1 MIIRHM
7 QGTFGTLDGEQLRL
21 DTGLNIIYAPN
32 ESGKSTWCAFLRAM
46 LYGIDT
52 SQRARA
58 GFVPDKQKY
67 APWSGKPMAGELE
80 LEQGGKCITI
90 RRWTETPGAPLRG
103 FSAVYTGTDIPVPG
117 LTATD
122 AGEQLTGVSAEVF
135 ARSAFIGQGG
145 LVVTGTPELEK
156 RISAIVTSGEEAS
169 SYTEADAQL
178 RAWLR
183 RRRSGR
189 HGALPELEGRITE
202 VEEQLHRLERNAQ
215 EQAACAAELR
225 QTDAELQTVTE
236 QMNAARQRQRRP
248 ALRGLS
254 RLWGGGVLLPP
265 GQHPDGGGQLPPLRV
280 PQQDREARHERRHR
294 PHPLPGLPE
303 PERRRHRGGDG
314 DLPALPAALHGL
326 RPHDP
331 LPRLVSHHGFR
342 PILPSRGHFCPGGH
356 SFCLILKNSP
366 CTGFPNPSRAR
377 PQLQTTMEQENKQIF
392 DFDLKMIAD
401 FFRELDRQGPGG
413 VEQTLRALEFVPDR
427 PGMRIADIGCGT
439 GGQTIT
445 IARIRDCTITAVDLL
460 PELLEEFRTR
470 IKKAGL
476 ENRVTAIQ
484 GSMDALPFS
493 PGEFD
498 VIWAEGSIYNIGF
511 ERGLRE
517 WRQYLKPGGII
528 AVTES
533 SWLSGARLA
542 SKFISDYFPDIDSPS
557 GKVRILEE
565 AGYAPLAH
573 FALPEHCW
581 TEN

>member
-1 MIIRHM
+1 
-7 QGTFGTLDGEQLRL
+7 
-21 DTGLNIIYAPN
+21 
-32 ESGKSTWCAFLRAM
+32 
-46 LYGIDT
+46 
-52 SQRARA
+52 
-58 GFVPDKQKY
+58 
-67 APWSGKPMAGELE
+67 
-80 LEQGGKCITI
+80 
-90 RRWTETPGAPLRG
+90 
-103 FSAVYTGTDIPVPG
+103 
-117 LTATD
+117 
-122 AGEQLTGVSAEVF
+122 
-135 ARSAFIGQGG
+135 
-145 LVVTGTPELEK
+145 
-156 RISAIVTSGEEAS
+156 
-169 SYTEADAQL
+169 
-178 RAWLR
+178 
-183 RRRSGR
+183 
-189 HGALPELEGRITE
+189 
-202 VEEQLHRLERNAQ
+202 
-215 EQAACAAELR
+215 
-225 QTDAELQTVTE
+225 
-236 QMNAARQRQRRP
+236 
-248 ALRGLS
+248 
-254 RLWGGGVLLPP
+254 
-265 GQHPDGGGQLPPLRV
+265 
-280 PQQDREARHERRHR
+280 
-294 PHPLPGLPE
+294 
-303 PERRRHRGGDG
+303 
-314 DLPALPAALHGL
+314 
-326 RPHDP
+326 
-331 LPRLVSHHGFR
+331 
-342 PILPSRGHFCPGGH
+342 
-356 SFCLILKNSP
+356 
-366 CTGFPNPSRAR
+366 
-377 PQLQTTMEQENKQIF
+377 MEQENKQIF

-445 IARIRDCTITAVDLL
+445 IARNRDCTITAVDLL

-528 AVTES
+528 AVTEC

-581 TEN
+581 TENYFAHASARIPGFLKQYGKYGIYTAKQATANR

>member
-80 LEQGGKCITI
+80 LEQDGKRITI
-90 RRWTETPGAPLRG
+90 RRWTEAPNAPLRG

-183 RRRSGR
+183 RRRSGQ
-189 HGALPELEGRITE
+189 HGALPELEGRITT

-236 QMNAARQRQRRP
+236 QMNAARQRQRRAALSSMGEEKSNLRTLEQALEQARLDGAEITDDALLAAFAAARTIDGSATLANTGVGSVVYAVRP
-248 ALRGLS
+248 GDGLERAARQFLRGRSGHLFLPFLRPAASMS
-254 RLWGGGVLLPP
+254 RRLLPIRSP
-265 GQHPDGGGQLPPLRV
+265 AER
-280 PQQDREARHERRHR
+280 ARQRRERRAQRHA
-294 PHPLPGLPE
+294 H
-303 PERRRHRGGDG
+303 RRRQQRRQQ
-314 DLPALPAALHGL
+314 AAG
-326 RPHDP
+326 
-331 LPRLVSHHGFR
+331 
-342 PILPSRGHFCPGGH
+342 
-356 SFCLILKNSP
+356 
-366 CTGFPNPSRAR
+366 
-377 PQLQTTMEQENKQIF
+377 Q
-392 DFDLKMIAD
+392 
-401 FFRELDRQGPGG
+401 
-413 VEQTLRALEFVPDR
+413 
-427 PGMRIADIGCGT
+427 GMRM
-439 GGQTIT
+439 
-445 IARIRDCTITAVDLL
+445 
-460 PELLEEFRTR
+460 
-470 IKKAGL
+470 
-476 ENRVTAIQ
+476 RVTNTVQI
-484 GSMDALPFS
+484 GLVLAL
-493 PGEFD
+493 
-498 VIWAEGSIYNIGF
+498 
-511 ERGLRE
+511 
-517 WRQYLKPGGII
+517 
-528 AVTES
+528 
-533 SWLSGARLA
+533 
-542 SKFISDYFPDIDSPS
+542 
-557 GKVRILEE
+557 
-565 AGYAPLAH
+565 
-573 FALPEHCW
+573 
-581 TEN
+581 